1 MNRQNPFEEIDRLF
15 DRISSEFGDFEPG
28 AGLGG
33 SVAVDVADT
42 GETFEVT
49 ADVPGYSSDDID
61 VTLPDPR
68 TVRIAASQE
77 TTSEEGGESEDQQF
91 IRQERT
97 RRTMSRTVPL
107 PDRVRTEDAEASY
120 DNGVLTIT
128 LPKQEAG
135 SGTDIPVN

>member
-1 MNRQNPFEEIDRLF
+1 MDRQNPFEEIDRLF
-15 DRISSEFGDFEPG
+15 DRISSEFADFEPET
-28 AGLGG
+28 GLGG

-42 GETFEVT
+42 GEAFEVT
-49 ADVPGYSSDDID
+49 ADVPGYTSDDID

-77 TTSEEGGESEDQQF
+77 TSTEGDDDHQYL
-91 IRQERT
+91 RQERT
-97 RRTMSRTVPL
+97 RRSMSRTVPL
-107 PDRVRTEDAEASY
+107 PDRVRKDAAEASY

-135 SGTDIPVN
+135 EGTDIPVN